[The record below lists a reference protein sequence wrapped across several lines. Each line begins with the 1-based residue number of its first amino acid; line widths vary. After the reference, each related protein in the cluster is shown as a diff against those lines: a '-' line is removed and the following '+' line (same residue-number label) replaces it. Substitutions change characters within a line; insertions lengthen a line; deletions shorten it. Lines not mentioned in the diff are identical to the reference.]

1 MRDERHRHRGEG
13 VRIDHRH
20 ILLGAALVL
29 MSCGRQPVAERDAN
43 PQPTQATAEIIPAS
57 TSTSTSTATSA
68 PSPRAARS
76 DNAKVSLATTGQ
88 TTAADAMHVVQ
99 SYYEAI
105 DRGDFEAAYSL
116 WSGEGDASGQ
126 SFAAFKRG
134 FADTA
139 RTGVDAS
146 PPTDSEGA
154 AGSVYIEVPVTVNAE
169 LKDGT
174 RQRFTGTYTL
184 RRAND
189 VQGTIPQELSWHLTS
204 ATLKRN

>member
-1 MRDERHRHRGEG
+1 MRDERHRHCGER
-13 VRIDHRH
+13 VRIDHRR

-29 MSCGRQPVAERDAN
+29 TSCGLQPVAEPDAN
-43 PQPTQATAEIIPAS
+43 AQPTQATAERIPAS
-57 TSTSTSTATSA
+57 TSTATSTSA

-76 DNAKVSLATTGQ
+76 DHAKVSLATTGQ
-88 TTAADAMHVVQ
+88 TTAADTIHVVE

-105 DRGDFEAAYSL
+105 DRSDFKAAYSL
-116 WSGEGDASGQ
+116 WSGDGDGEASGQ
-126 SFAAFKRG
+126 SFAAFKHG

-139 RTGVDAS
+139 RTAVDAS

-169 LKDGT
+169 LKNGT

-184 RRAND
+184 RRVND
-189 VQGTIPQELSWHLTS
+189 VQGATPQQLSWHLTS
-204 ATLKRN
+204 AALKRN

>member
-1 MRDERHRHRGEG
+1 MRDERHRHRDER
-13 VRIDHRH
+13 VRIDNRRV
-20 ILLGAALVL
+20 LLGAALVL
-29 MSCGRQPVAERDAN
+29 MSCGRQSVAEPDVNA
-43 PQPTQATAEIIPAS
+43 QPTQATAQIIP
-57 TSTSTSTATSA
+57 TSTSTATSTSA

-88 TTAADAMHVVQ
+88 TTAADAMHVVE

-105 DRGDFEAAYSL
+105 NHGDFSAAYSL
-116 WSGEGDASGQ
+116 WSGDGEASGQ

-139 RTGVDAS
+139 RTAVDAS

-174 RQRFTGTYTL
+174 RQRFSGTYTL
-184 RRAND
+184 RRVND
-189 VQGTIPQELSWHLTS
+189 VQGATPQGLSWHLTS